1 MPILNRGT
9 GAEISAPVFL
19 LAETLR
25 KSRPA
30 SPLPIACRQLHR
42 PFEGLSPPR
51 WTSQFG
57 YITAQARYFLDVLQ
71 TGIAVSACPFP
82 TFPTRVLNRPHKMVD
97 VTTTSGPAALFKKFA
112 KIANVRRSS
121 WAIGQ
126 AIRIAYCMGL
136 IKKMMLGYG
145 RCACP
150 SSPLATIENLSSQ
163 PARHCR
169 MARQPR

>member
-1 MPILNRGT
+1 MPILNRGLAPKFRLPFFSCRDSVKT
-9 GAEISAPVFL
+9 APCMAFTHRLSAAPK
-19 LAETLR
+19 R
-25 KSRPA
+25 
-30 SPLPIACRQLHR
+30 
-42 PFEGLSPPR
+42 
-51 WTSQFG
+51 TSQFG
-57 YITAQARYFLDVLQ
+57 YITAQARYFPDVLQ

>member
-1 MPILNRGT
+1 MPILHRGLAPKFRLRFLCLLRLLESRALHGLYPSPVGSSEADESVRLYNGASSILSGCSSDRYRRFSVPISHFPYT
-9 GAEISAPVFL
+9 G
-19 LAETLR
+19 
-25 KSRPA
+25 
-30 SPLPIACRQLHR
+30 
-42 PFEGLSPPR
+42 FER
-51 WTSQFG
+51 T
-57 YITAQARYFLDVLQ
+57 
-71 TGIAVSACPFP
+71 
-82 TFPTRVLNRPHKMVD
+82 HKTVD
-97 VTTTSGPAALFKKFA
+97 VITTSGPAALFKKFT